1 MVYRAPARPVS
12 IPYKEGN
19 SVTPYSNDD
28 AEIPNLNHLDA
39 TRPRHSTGYRVSHRV
54 RTAIACAIIAVLCC
68 AGTATAATLL
78 DLDGTIQNRAVDMLA
93 QDGDSAASQII
104 DPNAGQSIEFVV
116 LGQDTREGDGNAAI
130 GGSDEDTANLHN
142 ADTTMVVQVAA
153 DRSWINLVSIPRDSI
168 VDVPSCETS
177 NGTIPAQYDVMFNS
191 IFPNAYS
198 VGGDLASAA
207 SCTVSAINSLTG
219 LDIQNFIVVDFQ
231 GLSSMI
237 DSLGGVDI
245 CIPVDTEDSYTG
257 LSLTRGL
264 HHLDGTTATQ
274 YARMRHGTGTDGTD
288 IMRTTRQQY
297 LIKQLLSEA
306 MSKNLFTQTSQL
318 YQLAKSAL
326 QSLNISRGLANTTTL
341 AGLAMSLADFD
352 MTHLYAQTVPVQ
364 EWALDANRRVWTAD
378 AETLWAKMR
387 EGKPITVSDD
397 TTDSSTTDDTTG
409 DSSDG
414 TDTSDGTDGT
424 DGTGDTSDGTDDTTQ
439 QVDPNTGLITLEDGT
454 LVDPDTGGIV
464 NPENGSITDPTTG
477 EYIGI
482 ADRYLN
488 VTVCAVT
495 AQE

>member
-1 MVYRAPARPVS
+1 MHPHTRKAS
-12 IPYKEGN
+12 

-28 AEIPNLNHLDA
+28 AEIPNLNQLDA

-54 RTAIACAIIAVLCC
+54 RTVIACVIVALLCC

-78 DLDGTIQNRAVDMLA
+78 DLDSTIQDRAVDMLA
-93 QDGDSAASQII
+93 QDGDSASSQII

-130 GGSDEDTANLHN
+130 GGSADDTADLHN

-237 DSLGGVDI
+237 DALGGVDI
-245 CIPVDTEDSYTG
+245 CIPVDTEDAYTG

-364 EWALDANRRVWTAD
+364 EWALDTNRRVWTSD

-387 EGKPITVSDD
+387 EGKPITIADD
-397 TTDSSTTDDTTG
+397 TADSSTTDDGTG
-409 DSSDG
+409 DTGTSDG
-414 TDTSDGTDGT
+414 ADASTGTDGT
-424 DGTGDTSDGTDDTTQ
+424 DGTGDSGATDTTP
-439 QVDPNTGLITLEDGT
+439 QVDPTTGLITLEDGT
-454 LVDPDTGGIV
+454 LIDPDTGGIV
-464 NPENGSITDPTTG
+464 DPENGSITDATTG

>member
-1 MVYRAPARPVS
+1 M
-12 IPYKEGN
+12 
-19 SVTPYSNDD
+19 TPYTNDAAD
-28 AEIPNLNHLDA
+28 EIPNLNHMGA

-54 RTAIACAIIAVLCC
+54 RTVVACAIVALLCC

-78 DLDGTIQNRAVDMLA
+78 DIENTLQSGAVDLIA
-93 QDGDSAASQII
+93 QDGEDASSQIV

-116 LGQDTREGDGNAAI
+116 LGQDTRAGEGNSAI
-130 GGSDEDTANLHN
+130 GGGQDDGLHN

-177 NGTIPAQYDVMFNS
+177 NGTVPAQYDVMFNS
-191 IFPNAYS
+191 IFPNAYAT
-198 VGGDLASAA
+198 GGDLASAA
-207 SCTVSAINSLTG
+207 SCTVNAINSLTG
-219 LDIQNFIVVDFQ
+219 LNIQNFIVADFQ
-231 GLSSMI
+231 GLSSMV

-245 CIPVDTEDSYTG
+245 CIPVDTKDTYTG
-257 LSLTRGL
+257 LTLSQGL
-264 HHLDGTTATQ
+264 HHLNGTEATQ

-288 IMRTTRQQY
+288 VMRTTRQQY

-326 QSLNISRGLANTTTL
+326 KALNISRGLANTTTL

-352 MTHLYAQTVPVQ
+352 MTHLYAQTVPVAA
-364 EWALDANRRVWTAD
+364 WALDTNRRVWTAD
-378 AETLWAKMR
+378 AEDLWAKMR
-387 EGKPITVSDD
+387 AGKPITASEES
-397 TTDSSTTDDTTG
+397 TDNTSGSS
-409 DSSDG
+409 DSSDSSDSADG
-414 TDTSDGTDGT
+414 GSDTSDTGSSDSGDASNGTAE
-424 DGTGDTSDGTDDTTQ
+424 TTP
-439 QVDPNTGLITLEDGT
+439 QVDPNTGLITEADGT
-454 LVDPDTGGIV
+454 LIDPNTGGIV
-464 NPENGSITDPTTG
+464 DPDNGTIRDPNTG

-488 VTVCAVT
+488 VTVCAVP